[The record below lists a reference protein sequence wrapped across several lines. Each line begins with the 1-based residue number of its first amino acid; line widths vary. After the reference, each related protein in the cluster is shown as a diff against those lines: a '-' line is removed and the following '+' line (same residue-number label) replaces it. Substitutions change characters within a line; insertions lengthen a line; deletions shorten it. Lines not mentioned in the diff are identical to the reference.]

1 MKLRADHVAG
11 AFFVAIGLLVAALS
25 GDLPVGQLSMPGA
38 GFLPFLCGL
47 ALIALG
53 IVWRLQTLLLKSSP
67 HVDHSADP
75 MAAACEAAPVPLP
88 GSRVK
93 LVLALVATL
102 AYAVLF
108 ERIGF
113 FLATLVFML
122 GWQMVVERQGWL
134 KSIIITALCTAAM
147 YTLFRYLLHVELP
160 SNPLLS

>member
-1 MKLRADHVAG
+1 MSKSDNVTNLIVIALG
-11 AFFVAIGLLVAALS
+11 IFVAYHSYYSLKIGILIT
-25 GDLPVGQLSMPGA
+25 PGA

-53 IVWRLQTLLLKSSP
+53 IVWRLQTILFKSSP

-75 MAAACEAAPVPLP
+75 MAAACEAAPAPLP

-93 LVLALVATL
+93 LCLAFVATL
-102 AYAVLF
+102 TYACLF

-122 GWQMVVERQGWL
+122 GWQMVVERQRWL